1 MGTPRAV
8 RFTGSI
14 FFALLDANRAKVGG
28 FLKAGNA
35 YPLSLKVETEQK
47 TMISA
52 MRENAGQTLWS
63 DTRITGISGSLTLRE
78 IIAQTFAWLVS
89 GTATAMTGVGGTVS
103 AENITAIV
111 GAYVE
116 LAHPNVS
123 SVVVNRKAG
132 VDASAWQATTEITL
146 GAYRNPTVAN
156 AHFYKC
162 TVAGTT
168 GAAEPTWPTNG
179 STVVDGT
186 ATWQDMGLIV
196 AAATDYAVN
205 AALGMIE
212 TLATGNI
219 ENNEVLTCAYT
230 YAAETGNQIDIG
242 SQELIRVA
250 MRIDGEN
257 AVDGSAMQ
265 GEFDSVVLGTA
276 SEINLI
282 SDPTADYD
290 EFPFNLTFE
299 TLAGQSSPGRLKGVL
314 D

>member
-8 RFTGSI
+8 RFVGSI
-14 FFALLDANRAKVGG
+14 YFALLNANREKVGG

-52 MRENAGQTLWS
+52 QRENAGQTLWS
-63 DTRITGISGSLTLRE
+63 DTRITGITGSLTLRE
-78 IIAQTFAWLVS
+78 IIAKTFAWLLS
-89 GTATAMTGVGGTVS
+89 GTVTPLTAAGGSES
-103 AENITAIV
+103 ADEVTAIV

-116 LAHPNVS
+116 LAHRNVS
-123 SVVVNRKAG
+123 SLVVSRTAG
-132 VDASAWQATTEITL
+132 IDAAAWQATTPITL
-146 GAYRNPTVAN
+146 NGYRIPTTPN
-156 AHFYKC
+156 GHFYKC
-162 TVAGTT
+162 TAEGTTAGT
-168 GAAEPTWPTNG
+168 EPTWPTDG

-186 ATWQDMGLIV
+186 VTWQDMGLIV
-196 AAATDYAVN
+196 AASTDYRVN

-212 TLATGNI
+212 ALATGNI
-219 ENNEVLTCAYT
+219 EDGEELSCAYS
-230 YAAETGNQIDIG
+230 YAAESGNQINIG
-242 SQELIRVA
+242 AEELIRVA
-250 MRIDGEN
+250 MKIDGEN
-257 AVDGSAMQ
+257 KVDGNPMY

>member
-8 RFTGSI
+8 RFVGSI
-14 FFALLDANRAKVGG
+14 YLALLNANREKVGG
-28 FLKAGNA
+28 YLKAGNA

-52 MRENAGQTLWS
+52 QRENAGQTLWS
-63 DTRITGISGSLTLRE
+63 DTRITGITGSLTLRE
-78 IIAQTFAWLVS
+78 IIAQTFAWLLS
-89 GTATAMTGVGGTVS
+89 GTATAMTGTSGSVTDDDV
-103 AENITAIV
+103 TAIV
-111 GAYVE
+111 GTYAE
-116 LAHPNVS
+116 LAHRNVS

-132 VDASAWQATTEITL
+132 VDASAWQATTEIAL
-146 GAYRNPTVAN
+146 NGYRIPVTPNG
-156 AHFYKC
+156 HFYKC

-168 GAAEPTWPTNG
+168 AGTEPTWPTDG

-186 ATWQDMGLIV
+186 VTWQDMGLII
-196 AAATDYAVN
+196 AAATDYRMN
-205 AALGMIE
+205 TTLGLIE
-212 TLATGNI
+212 ALATGNI
-219 ENNEVLTCAYT
+219 EDGEVLTCAYS
-230 YAAETGNQIDIG
+230 YAAETGNQINIG
-242 SQELIRVA
+242 DEELIRVA
-250 MRIDGEN
+250 MLIDGEN
-257 AVDGSAMQ
+257 KVDGSPMQ